1 MIEKVSMVAA
11 ALALTMAVTPTVT
24 LQFANGCSVT
34 HLNGGVYA
42 ITLDQP
48 LVPSECVP
56 TVTALT
62 AAGTACSATIT
73 PNAAGTV
80 WTVTTSATN
89 GGAGADIAGSLTV
102 MFHAIGQAGLSL

>member
-62 AAGTACSATIT
+62 AAGT
-73 PNAAGTV
+73 V